1 MIKQILLCALM
12 GANVVA
18 GIYEKLKG
26 VNDWRIENIGE
37 IQDLKFVEESEWV
50 YTVSKDGLLSLFD
63 YKAQEFIWKNKL
75 TLSKSA
81 ALEAEDAEEEL
92 FKFGYLSRNLLV
104 YSQRRAMLINTAG
117 HANFE
122 IDFATIFG

>member
-1 MIKQILLCALM
+1 M
-12 GANVVA
+12 GVNVVA
-18 GIYEKLKG
+18 SIFEKHKG

-37 IQDLKFVEESEWV
+37 IQDLKFVEDSEWV

-63 YKAQEFIWKNKL
+63 YRAQEFIWKNKL
-75 TLSKSA
+75 TLSRSA
-81 ALEAEDAEEEL
+81 TQEAEDLEEEL

-104 YSQRRAMLINTAG
+104 HSQRRAMLVNTAG